1 MLSFC
6 ASIAEGMETQGEEID
21 DLDFLIIQSWHWKLG
36 QKLLGADDQSEL
48 LQCAFRSRNPQNQS
62 VSIPDISYSL
72 FFTHPKNVG
81 HLNDL

>member
-36 QKLLGADDQSEL
+36 QKLLGQMTNL
-48 LQCAFRSRNPQNQS
+48 NCCN
-62 VSIPDISYSL
+62 VL
-72 FFTHPKNVG
+72 FGVEIHRIKVCQFLTLVIVYFSPTPRMLG
-81 HLNDL
+81 I